1 MTVDAEVRAPLL
13 TPCFSVFHPKVLTTL
28 ATLNF
33 VLCLLAKFGS
43 LLLEYNDV
51 LRRKSVTRG
60 SPGICF
66 PSFTNQV
73 LFKFLPVLS

>member
-1 MTVDAEVRAPLL
+1 MDAEVRALLL
-13 TPCFSVFHPKVLTTL
+13 TPCFSVFHRKFLTTL

-33 VLCLLAKFGS
+33 VLYLLAKFGS

-51 LRRKSVTRG
+51 LRRQSVTRA

-66 PSFTNQV
+66 PSFKNQI